1 MDDDRDNLD
10 DRTGRPD
17 LPEPPDLAR
26 VHDLRRRLRADR
38 RERAGQPAAF
48 PLAGA
53 HTAEEAGRRARD
65 IGAYTIIPM
74 MMFVGPAIGYLVG
87 IGAERVFGG
96 KPWWSL
102 AGILWGLFAA
112 FRQIYLLLK
121 RRTDKP
127 RTDPG
132 DHRP

>member
-1 MDDDRDNLD
+1 MDDREDDDRE
-10 DRTGRPD
+10 GRETRRD
-17 LPEPPDLAR
+17 LPESPDLAK
-26 VHDLRRRLRADR
+26 VEDLRRRLRADR
-38 RERAGQPAAF
+38 RERTGRPAAF

-53 HTAEEAGRRARD
+53 RTEEEAGRRARD

-87 IGAERVFGG
+87 LGAERVFGG

-121 RRTDKP
+121 RRAEKP
-127 RTDPG
+127 REP
-132 DHRP
+132 